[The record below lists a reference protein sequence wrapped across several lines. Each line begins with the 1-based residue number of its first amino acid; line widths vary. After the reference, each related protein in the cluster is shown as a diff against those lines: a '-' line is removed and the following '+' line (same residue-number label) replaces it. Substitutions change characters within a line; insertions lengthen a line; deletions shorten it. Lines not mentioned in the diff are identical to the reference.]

1 MIDSHCHLDHEPL
14 FTNIEDVL
22 IRSKK
27 TGISKLLT
35 ISTNL
40 SSYKNILKILEIDSN
55 NLWIH
60 RCASS

>member
-14 FTNIEDVL
+14 FTNIDDVL

-40 SSYKNILKILEIDSN
+40 SSYKNILKISLSQIYIFSFR
-55 NLWIH
+55 I
-60 RCASS
+60 A